1 MVSQKPVSEKQTQP
15 RTRMQK
21 GLRGHID
28 FNILGYVGMRGLASN
43 QSINYIIT
51 KTTYCFTVDYIV

>member
-1 MVSQKPVSEKQTQP
+1 VVFRKPVSEKQTQP

-21 GLRGHID
+21 GWGGHID
-28 FNILGYVGMRGLASN
+28 FHILGYMGMGGLASN

-51 KTTYCFTVDYIV
+51 KTV